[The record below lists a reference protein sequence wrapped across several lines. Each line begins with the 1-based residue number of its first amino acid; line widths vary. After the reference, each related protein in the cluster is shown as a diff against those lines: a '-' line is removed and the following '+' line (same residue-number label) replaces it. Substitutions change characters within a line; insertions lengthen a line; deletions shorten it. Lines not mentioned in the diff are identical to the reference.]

1 MYIPFNTLSAEARVW
16 VYQAS
21 RPLNEVEQSLI
32 EKTALDFLESWATH
46 GKPLKASYK
55 LFHEQFL
62 IIGVDEGH
70 QQASGCSI
78 DSSVAFV
85 QALERELDLS
95 FMDRGKVA
103 FIVEDKI
110 FLEPIPQLKSSI
122 AAGKITADTKTFNNM
137 VTSKQELEEKWLQP
151 AKETWLK
158 RYFS

>member
-1 MYIPFNTLSAEARVW
+1 MYIPFDTLSAQARVW

-21 RPLNEVEQSLI
+21 RPLTETEQALI
-32 EKTALDFLESWATH
+32 EKTAPDFLESWATH

-55 LFHEQFL
+55 LFHDQFL
-62 IIGVDEGH
+62 VIGVDENH

-85 QALERELDLS
+85 QALEKELGLS

-103 FIVEDKI
+103 FVLEDKI
-110 FLEPIPQLKSSI
+110 YMEPLPSLKRSI
-122 AAGKITADTKTFNNM
+122 EAGKITADTQTFNNL
-137 VTSKQELEEKWLQP
+137 VSNKQELEEKWLQP

>member
-1 MYIPFNTLSAEARVW
+1 MYIPFDTLSAHARVW

-21 RPLNEVEQSLI
+21 RPLTEVEQSLI
-32 EKTALDFLESWATH
+32 EKTAPGFLESWATH
-46 GKPLKASYK
+46 GKPLKASFK

-62 IIGVDEGH
+62 VIGVDENH

-85 QALERELDLS
+85 QALEKELDLS

-103 FIVEDKI
+103 FIVDDKI
-110 FLEPIPQLKSSI
+110 YLEPLPQLKSSI
-122 AAGKITADTKTFNNM
+122 ASGRITADTKTFNNM
-137 VTSKQELEEKWLQP
+137 VSSKQELEEKWLQP